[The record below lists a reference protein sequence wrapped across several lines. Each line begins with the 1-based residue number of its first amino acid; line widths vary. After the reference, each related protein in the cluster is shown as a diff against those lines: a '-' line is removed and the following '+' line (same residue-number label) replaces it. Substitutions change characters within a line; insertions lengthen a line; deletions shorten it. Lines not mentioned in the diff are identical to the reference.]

1 MSNYATEIDLK
12 KSTDVHNSD
21 FAHFKYDAYWYIET
35 TPVDFSKLSDAG
47 KNDIVKKTEYD
58 ELFKKVNNINT
69 TDTSDFV

>member
-1 MSNYATEIDLK
+1 MFIIQILLK
-12 KSTDVHNSD
+12 RLILLILNMMHIGKL
-21 FAHFKYDAYWYIET
+21 ET